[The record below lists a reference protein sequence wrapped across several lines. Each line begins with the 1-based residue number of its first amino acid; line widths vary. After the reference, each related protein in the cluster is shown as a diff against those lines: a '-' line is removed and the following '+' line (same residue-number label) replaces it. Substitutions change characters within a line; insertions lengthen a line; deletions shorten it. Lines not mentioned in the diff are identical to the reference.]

1 MGDWEALLPGLTEA
15 DRRQVEVGLAEA
27 DARIRAVL
35 RIAGTYFWG
44 SPVTSVPEW
53 ATVESWPAEERRR
66 AALAM
71 HLESSNASIPTALN
85 DVVRNLAAE
94 DVPFTRADLVWC
106 LQVAARGECFDNGA
120 HLELPAL
127 IAPRLPAGELADLVP
142 ALSALVSELV
152 DDYFIAAGP
161 RRRAVTLFGRAIDRA
176 TGSRLPSWLLH
187 DGDTF
192 GPAVRAELG
201 DVLVAP
207 GVPELLEHCATLDKP
222 AASRQWLRRL
232 DDLLAAADGGPQVT
246 RQILDAFATRG
257 RSVHDDSDRLL
268 RGLVWALSRDGD
280 EEATDLLARATATAA
295 TAPRQASGYPH
306 APRTA
311 IVAVRLLADRD
322 GDAPVRTLARL
333 AGTVRN
339 KAVQSRVQS
348 ALTGLAAR
356 HGWSLSEVMEL
367 AVDDHGLGPDGRLR
381 TPVGPYEATVEIA
394 GDRARLVVARDGV
407 PLNGVP
413 AQVKQAHGDELVW
426 LRDAVKRV
434 GATLVSERQR
444 VEGLLSE
451 ERTWSYPDWS
461 SRFLDHPVTATF
473 GRRLLWETGGDGQRW
488 TAGLPRCEPDGWTL
502 VDRAG
507 QTLPPGRIRLWHPA
521 RADTADVLAWRE
533 HLLAAGLTQPFKQVF
548 REVYLRTPAE
558 EKTHTYSNRFA
569 AHILR
574 YRQAN
579 ALLRARGWQ
588 AGYLGTWDGGY
599 ESEATKV
606 FGGGAWR
613 ASFDHALVDN
623 PDPDRYDVE
632 YCSTDQVRFACR
644 DGSAWQPAPIVDVPP
659 MVFTE
664 AMRDV
669 DLFVGV
675 TSIATD
681 PQWADRGEDRFSAYW
696 RRAVVAELTPSAQVR
711 RDALARLLPRMAIAD
726 RVELSD
732 RHLRVRGN
740 LRAYRIH
747 LGSGNVMVEPDDS
760 YLCIVAARERTGR
773 LHLPFDDDPMLSTI
787 LSKAIMLAADDKIT
801 DTTVLAQLRPL
812 VRES

>member
-1 MGDWEALLPGLTEA
+1 MGDWAALLPRLSET

-27 DARIRAVL
+27 DERIRAVL
-35 RIAGTYFWG
+35 RTASTYHWE
-44 SPVTSVPEW
+44 SSVTSVPEW
-53 ATVESWPAEERRR
+53 ATVRSWPVEERRR

-71 HLESSNASIPTALN
+71 HRESASAMS
-85 DVVRNLAAE
+85 DVVRNLATA
-94 DVPFTRADLVWC
+94 DVTFTRADLVWC
-106 LQVAARGECFDNGA
+106 LDVVACRGGVDNGTE
-120 HLELPAL
+120 LELPAL
-127 IAPRLPAGELADLVP
+127 IAPRLTAAELADLVP
-142 ALSALVSELV
+142 ALSALSSEVV
-152 DDYFIAAGP
+152 DDYFIAAAT
-161 RRRAVTLFGRAIDRA
+161 RRRTVMLFGRAIDRA
-176 TGSRLPSWLLH
+176 TGSPLPSSLLH

-201 DVLVAP
+201 DALVAP

-222 AASRQWLRRL
+222 AASKTWLRHL
-232 DDLLAAADGGPQVT
+232 DDLLAAANGGPQVV
-246 RQILDAFATRG
+246 RRLLDAFAAHG

-268 RGLVWALSRDGD
+268 RGLVWALSRERD
-280 EEATDLLARATATAA
+280 EEATDLLARVTATAA
-295 TAPRQASGYPH
+295 AAPRQASGFPH
-306 APRTA
+306 AQRTA
-311 IVAVRLLADRD
+311 ITAVRLLADRD

-339 KAVQSRVQS
+339 RAVRSRVEA
-348 ALTGLAAR
+348 ALTSLGAR
-356 HGWSLSEVMEL
+356 RGWSLSEVMEL
-367 AVDDHGLGPDGRLR
+367 AVDDHGLGPDGRLP
-381 TPVGPYEATVEIA
+381 TPVGSYEATVEIA
-394 GDRARLVVARDGV
+394 GDRARLIFARDGV
-407 PLNGVP
+407 PLKGVP
-413 AQVKQAHGDELVW
+413 AQVKQAHGDELAW

-473 GRRLLWETGGDGQRW
+473 GRRLLWETSGDGQRW
-488 TAGLPRCEPDGWTL
+488 TAGLPRRDPDGWTL

-507 QTLPPGRIRLWHPA
+507 RALPHGQVRLWHPV
-521 RADTADVLAWRE
+521 RADTAEVLAWRE

-548 REVYLRTPAE
+548 REIYLRTPAE

-569 AHILR
+569 GHILR

-579 ALLRARGWQ
+579 ALLRGRGWQ

-599 ESEATKV
+599 ESEATKA
-606 FGGGAWR
+606 FGGGEWR

-632 YCSTDQVRFACR
+632 HCSTDQVRFARR
-644 DGSAWQPAPIVDVPP
+644 DGTAWQPAPIVDVPP
-659 MVFTE
+659 LVFSE

-681 PQWADRGEDRFSAYW
+681 PEWADRGEDRFSAYW

-726 RVELSD
+726 RVDLSD
-732 RHLRVRGN
+732 RHLRVCGN

-747 LGSGNVMVEPDDS
+747 LGSGNVMMEPDDA

-773 LHLPFDDDPMLSTI
+773 LHLPFDDDPLLSTI

-801 DTTVLAQLRPL
+801 DTTVLAQLR
-812 VRES
+812 RGGATGQA